1 MQHIGI
7 ASYWSALQYADLHS
21 TLAAFQKRCNS
32 CNISLC
38 DTTSKCNAYKAC
50 GRVWTVFNAL
60 GFDAFPVYGFSKY
73 TLVLVVNCSLHS
85 FVMCP
90 YVGQILNLCV
100 LPAEPKAAEPAAP
113 VAKKAA
119 AKAEAKAPAAAAAK
133 TASPKKTAAA
143 KPAAPAKPVAA
154 AATKPAAAHKKAA
167 PQVSNAGT
175 MCTCM
180 YRCNQLDNLYDLTC
194 YGTIW
199 V

>member
-1 MQHIGI
+1 MLWGLMPDFLN
-7 ASYWSALQYADLHS
+7 ARRYLLS
-21 TLAAFQKRCNS
+21 TAHCIHL
-32 CNISLC
+32 
-38 DTTSKCNAYKAC
+38 
-50 GRVWTVFNAL
+50 
-60 GFDAFPVYGFSKY
+60 
-73 TLVLVVNCSLHS
+73 
-85 FVMCP
+85 
-90 YVGQILNLCV
+90 LCV
-100 LPAEPKAAEPAAP
+100 FMLHRYSVSVYCLLAEPKAAEPAAP

-119 AKAEAKAPAAAAAK
+119 AKAEAKAPAAAAAM

-175 MCTCM
+175 TCSCM